1 MFLNHAAK
9 LRKIRRTTRK
19 STLKKDKT
27 IYILTFYEL
36 FVDIIFLDTLRFTR
50 AFNEK
55 EAYKVSIEHL
65 SDTKELA
72 GGKASTLDFI
82 GIKKSKPVLRI
93 IEIDF
98 LKNKKNK

>member
-1 MFLNHAAK
+1 M
-9 LRKIRRTTRK
+9 
-19 STLKKDKT
+19 
-27 IYILTFYEL
+27 
-36 FVDIIFLDTLRFTR
+36 RFTR

-82 GIKKSKPVLRI
+82 GIKKGKPVLRI

>member
-19 STLKKDKT
+19 STLKKIKLF
-27 IYILTFYEL
+27 IFLTFYEL

-82 GIKKSKPVLRI
+82 GIKKGKPVLRI
-93 IEIDF
+93 VEIDF